1 MLFRAR
7 EKTPRFTPA
16 KVRAVTTH
24 TTPEQA
30 LDGVELIKP
39 GPATAMSGARFDFTT
54 AILADLAASYDP
66 ALHEAPH
73 VKGHPSTDGPALG
86 WVQAVSINAAG
97 RLQLDA
103 SRQVDATFADDVRAG
118 RWKKRS
124 LSLYMPEADNNPTPG
139 HWNIKHVGWLG
150 AMAPAIK
157 GLRDAPAFADP
168 EPGVL
173 SFGDWDDELN
183 AGLWRR
189 MREWLIA
196 QFGTDAADK
205 VVPAYEVDAL
215 QREALREEP
224 LDDPQPT
231 RTAFADESPPVTT
244 AATTVTSQSLVA
256 QAAALDARAAA
267 LTAQEAAAATLQASA
282 RNAGLAAFADA
293 MVQEGRLLPRDLPGV
308 LGAMQA
314 VPDTCT
320 VVSFAEGD
328 PTKPTTSP
336 AVEAFKAF
344 IKSLP
349 PRVEFAELA
358 GRSQAA
364 ATVDLGDYQA
374 IGRAAQEFI
383 TLEAAAGRT
392 VRIEAAVAHV
402 QATNKSDA

>member
-1 MLFRAR
+1 M
-7 EKTPRFTPA
+7 
-16 KVRAVTTH
+16 TTH

-39 GPATAMSGARFDFTT
+39 GPATAMSGKRFDFTT

-103 SRQVDATFADDVRAG
+103 SRQVDATFADDVTAG

-124 LSLYMPEADNNPTPG
+124 LSLYTPTAANNPTPG
-139 HWNIKHVGWLG
+139 HWYIKHVGWLG

-157 GLRDAPAFADP
+157 GLRDAPAFSDP
-168 EPGVL
+168 EPGVI

-224 LDDPQPT
+224 DDETPNQP

-293 MVQEGRLLPRDLPGV
+293 MVKEGRLLPAELPDV

-320 VVSFAEGD
+320 VVSFADGD
-328 PTKPTTSP
+328 PAKPSTSP
-336 AVEAFKAF
+336 AVDAFKAF

-383 TLEAAAGRT
+383 TAEAAAGRT
-392 VRIEAAVAHV
+392 VGIEAAVAHV
-402 QATNKSDA
+402 QAANKADA